1 MASEY
6 LIKTVNGYEDYIK
19 NHEIDGQVLNAY
31 VMASQRTYCVNTES
45 PEVDYHNGFIRQIYD
60 EMYPITMP
68 YMPNDKP
75 DAIVC
80 DELLTDRKNGDFD
93 TIAILYIKR
102 SDGEKVEVNRYFK
115 WKENG
120 FVEIT
125 GREYFQREIMD
136 KQREEK
142 EIEES
147 YENC

>member
-1 MASEY
+1 
-6 LIKTVNGYEDYIK
+6 
-19 NHEIDGQVLNAY
+19 
-31 VMASQRTYCVNTES
+31 
-45 PEVDYHNGFIRQIYD
+45 
-60 EMYPITMP
+60 MYPITMP

-75 DAIVC
+75 DVIVC

-102 SDGEKVEVNRYFK
+102 SNGEKVEVNRYFK
-115 WKENG
+115 EAETG

-142 EIEES
+142 ELEEIN
-147 YENC
+147 ENN